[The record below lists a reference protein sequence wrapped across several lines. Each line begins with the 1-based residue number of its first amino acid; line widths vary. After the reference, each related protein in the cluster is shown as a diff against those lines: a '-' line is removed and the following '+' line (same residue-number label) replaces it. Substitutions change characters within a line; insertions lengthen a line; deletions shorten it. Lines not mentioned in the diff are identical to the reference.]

1 MARSKAA
8 SKKQQKQQQKRGV
21 DFKKIKRKLGRKLPP
36 PKNATNTEVKSK
48 AIVLPEQSVASEK
61 AGLAVSKKGL
71 TLKELLQQTSHHN
84 SKVRRDAL
92 MGLKDLFQKYPAE
105 LRSHRYAVIE
115 KLRERIGDDD
125 KVVRETLYQLLKTVV
140 FPGCKEDNQGP
151 FVSLMVAYIFN
162 AMTHLAV
169 DVRLMAFKFFD
180 LVVQYYPPS
189 FSLYADKVL
198 QNYEDI
204 LRKNQFYLEDKA
216 KLRSALAGLV
226 RCLSLLPCNK
236 RKVDSSEENVAGQK
250 ILHAF
255 ELDMP
260 AESSG
265 FSSITKKLKD
275 LVPVLVNCFQDFFPS
290 VHHMPL
296 LDAQSFDCM
305 HSILQSIDLV
315 VGFFGYG
322 IHQGKPASQ
331 LSYEGPDEAIWD
343 HTISS
348 LLLKKLFGVFP
359 LNPTNHLSEKV
370 DDRFFIL
377 NIVVTE
383 IFLRCSEW
391 ICPPGFLLEKFLQ
404 YIENA
409 LLGST
414 CSDSRSGKAVWE
426 KHILLLLPF
435 IPKLVLQ
442 VASDW
447 KSCLLQAF
455 TKIFEG
461 CNLQSS
467 LKLACLS
474 AIEEMLIPGDDMV
487 YPDASDPLFEY
498 QITWIRALPQLLI
511 LLGDKHPSSSQVVL
525 HLLLRL
531 GQCANSSSP
540 FSWEYE
546 NMQYSL
552 DKFYSSC
559 VDRGDVYYGPF
570 IRLSW
575 DSQELAI
582 CGLYYFSNLGPFL
595 LKSIAFCC
603 LCSELEHL
611 VLFRII
617 EVLHSA
623 FSAGHIQIAD
633 YISFFMTLL
642 SRFKVLPENI
652 YPDVESDAKIS
663 NRGTF
668 KLLTNTVCSC
678 LSRIG
683 DDSLVFQI
691 LEQVIFDQLLLKPPL
706 DNACALLRVL
716 VVLDCKPTRLS
727 EQGIITLSKYLSG
740 YLFEVVHCIPEDD
753 EENSLPTHQQT
764 CCYYMLPCFFLF
776 DRSPKL
782 LKLVLNL
789 MGSLITESSSS
800 SSSHSYTQY
809 GNDNSNQI
817 NAVVSALL
825 LMHKDTKVRKII
837 SSFKEE
843 VVDILQIIH
852 SLQSSDSENMNFK
865 ERHKIQCAYSRLK
878 LVACM
883 LPNEVPAS

>member
-21 DFKKIKRKLGRKLPP
+21 DFKYECIF
-36 PKNATNTEVKSK
+36 TCV

-603 LCSELEHL
+603 LC
-611 VLFRII
+611 
-617 EVLHSA
+617 
-623 FSAGHIQIAD
+623 
-633 YISFFMTLL
+633 
-642 SRFKVLPENI
+642 
-652 YPDVESDAKIS
+652 
-663 NRGTF
+663 
-668 KLLTNTVCSC
+668 
-678 LSRIG
+678 

-727 EQGIITLSKYLSG
+727 EQGVIALSKYLSG

>member
-216 KLRSALAGLV
+216 KLRSALAGL
-226 RCLSLLPCNK
+226 NM
-236 RKVDSSEENVAGQK
+236 AGQK

-359 LNPTNHLSEKV
+359 LNPTNHLSEK
-370 DDRFFIL
+370 
-377 NIVVTE
+377 
-383 IFLRCSEW
+383 
-391 ICPPGFLLEKFLQ
+391 
-404 YIENA
+404 
-409 LLGST
+409 T

-461 CNLQSS
+461 CNPQSS

-540 FSWEYE
+540 FSREYE

-642 SRFKVLPENI
+642 SRFKVLPENLTFAENI

-740 YLFEVVHCIPEDD
+740 CLNVGSCEPSCIPEDD

-800 SSSHSYTQY
+800 PSSHSYTQY

-843 VVDILQIIH
+843 VVHILQIIH
-852 SLQSSDSENMNFK
+852 SLQVKFLVTGNPENGLAVITYTYDLSGRSQVTSF
-865 ERHKIQCAYSRLK
+865 SL
-878 LVACM
+878 
-883 LPNEVPAS
+883 SG

>member
-8 SKKQQKQQQKRGV
+8 SKKQQKQQQTRGV

-236 RKVDSSEENVAGQK
+236 RKVDSSEENMAGQK

-377 NIVVTE
+377 NIVITE

-461 CNLQSS
+461 CNPQSS

-540 FSWEYE
+540 FSREYE

-663 NRGTF
+663 NHGTF

-843 VVDILQIIH
+843 VVHILQIIH
-852 SLQSSDSENMNFK
+852 SLQSSDSENMNFE

-878 LVACM
+878 LVTCM

>member
-474 AIEEMLIPGDDMV
+474 AIEEMLIP
-487 YPDASDPLFEY
+487 
-498 QITWIRALPQLLI
+498 
-511 LLGDKHPSSSQVVL
+511 VVL

-603 LCSELEHL
+603 LCSELEPL

-727 EQGIITLSKYLSG
+727 EQGVIALSKYLSG

-852 SLQSSDSENMNFK
+852 SLQWYTIMLDNF
-865 ERHKIQCAYSRLK
+865 
-878 LVACM
+878 
-883 LPNEVPAS
+883 

>member
-216 KLRSALAGLV
+216 KLRSALAGL
-226 RCLSLLPCNK
+226 NM
-236 RKVDSSEENVAGQK
+236 AGQK

-377 NIVVTE
+377 NIVITE

-461 CNLQSS
+461 CNPQSS

-474 AIEEMLIPGDDMV
+474 AIEEMLIP
-487 YPDASDPLFEY
+487 
-498 QITWIRALPQLLI
+498 
-511 LLGDKHPSSSQVVL
+511 VVL

-540 FSWEYE
+540 FSREYE

-740 YLFEVVHCIPEDD
+740 CLNVGSCEPSCIPEDD

-800 SSSHSYTQY
+800 PSSHSYTQY

-843 VVDILQIIH
+843 VVHILQIIH
-852 SLQSSDSENMNFK
+852 SLQVKFLVTGNPENGLAVITYTYDLSGRSQVTSF
-865 ERHKIQCAYSRLK
+865 SL
-878 LVACM
+878 
-883 LPNEVPAS
+883 SG

>member
-236 RKVDSSEENVAGQK
+236 RKVDSSEENMAGQK

-359 LNPTNHLSEKV
+359 LNPTNHLSEK
-370 DDRFFIL
+370 
-377 NIVVTE
+377 
-383 IFLRCSEW
+383 
-391 ICPPGFLLEKFLQ
+391 
-404 YIENA
+404 
-409 LLGST
+409 T

-461 CNLQSS
+461 CNPQSS

-540 FSWEYE
+540 FSREYE

-642 SRFKVLPENI
+642 SRFKVLPENLTFAENI

-740 YLFEVVHCIPEDD
+740 CLNVGSCEPSCIPEDD

-800 SSSHSYTQY
+800 PSSHSYTQY

-843 VVDILQIIH
+843 VVHILQIIH
-852 SLQSSDSENMNFK
+852 SLQVKFLVTGNPENGLAVITYTYDLSGRSQVTSF
-865 ERHKIQCAYSRLK
+865 SL
-878 LVACM
+878 
-883 LPNEVPAS
+883 SG

>member
-216 KLRSALAGLV
+216 KLRSALAGL
-226 RCLSLLPCNK
+226 NM
-236 RKVDSSEENVAGQK
+236 AGQK

-377 NIVVTE
+377 NIVITE

-409 LLGST
+409 LLGSV
-414 CSDSRSGKAVWE
+414 RPAVTHGPV
-426 KHILLLLPF
+426 KQFGRNIYFFCCLLFQSLCCKWQV
-435 IPKLVLQ
+435 IGSLVFFSNCG
-442 VASDW
+442 ANHNNGI
-447 KSCLLQAF
+447 LQAF

-461 CNLQSS
+461 CNPQSS

-540 FSWEYE
+540 FSREYE

-740 YLFEVVHCIPEDD
+740 CLNVGSCEPSCIPEDD

-800 SSSHSYTQY
+800 PSSHSYTQY

-843 VVDILQIIH
+843 VVHILQIIH
-852 SLQSSDSENMNFK
+852 SLQVKFLVTGNPENGLAVITYTYDLSGRSQVTSF
-865 ERHKIQCAYSRLK
+865 SL
-878 LVACM
+878 
-883 LPNEVPAS
+883 SG

>member
-84 SKVRRDAL
+84 SKVRRGFSTGIDFSVVT
-92 MGLKDLFQKYPAE
+92 GAE

-236 RKVDSSEENVAGQK
+236 RKVDSSEENMAGQK

-377 NIVVTE
+377 NIVITE

-409 LLGST
+409 LLGSV
-414 CSDSRSGKAVWE
+414 SDSRSGKAVWE

-461 CNLQSS
+461 CNPQSS

-474 AIEEMLIPGDDMV
+474 AIEEMLIP
-487 YPDASDPLFEY
+487 
-498 QITWIRALPQLLI
+498 
-511 LLGDKHPSSSQVVL
+511 VVL

-540 FSWEYE
+540 FSREYE

-642 SRFKVLPENI
+642 SRFKVLPENLTFAENI

-740 YLFEVVHCIPEDD
+740 CLNVGSCEPSCIPEDD

-800 SSSHSYTQY
+800 PSSHSYTQY

-843 VVDILQIIH
+843 VVHILQIIH
-852 SLQSSDSENMNFK
+852 SLQVKFLVTGNPENGLAVITYTYDLSGRSQVTSF
-865 ERHKIQCAYSRLK
+865 SL
-878 LVACM
+878 
-883 LPNEVPAS
+883 SG